1 MGGVR
6 ALRGRSE
13 GSHPSRWLA
22 LITLVLYGFVWGWN
36 DLLFS
41 LTLLR
46 RFFLL
51 GLTARAVKS

>member
-1 MGGVR
+1 VGGVR

-13 GSHPSRWLA
+13 GGHHSRWLA
-22 LITLVLYGFVWGWN
+22 LITVLLYGFVWGWN

-51 GLTARAVKS
+51 EVTARAVKS